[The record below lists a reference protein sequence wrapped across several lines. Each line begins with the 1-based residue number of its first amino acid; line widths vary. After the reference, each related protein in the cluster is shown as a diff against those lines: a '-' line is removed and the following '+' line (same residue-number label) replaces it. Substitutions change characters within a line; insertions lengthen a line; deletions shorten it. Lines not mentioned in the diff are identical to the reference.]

1 MKYMAAMKISQTTK
15 KYCDSAVSKML
26 MTGQLKSI
34 TPSVKR
40 KMKISLAIY
49 IFNNLLAAFPGIV
62 SSALSAP

>member
-1 MKYMAAMKISQTTK
+1 
-15 KYCDSAVSKML
+15 VSKML